1 MKNNDFEEDRT
12 RRAEKKDN
20 KSTQEE
26 PKMVPWLP
34 RSSQETPKSTP
45 EKPRR
50 PPRDPQER
58 PKEAQESPKTLWR
71 PPSDR
76 RRRFF
81 KNRAAAEAGARFL
94 RVGGSSWRPKID
106 PKRLQETIR
115 NDFEEAKP
123 RRSEKKDTKATKRG
137 QRETQERPKS
147 EGARAWQPFWV
158 DLEVQKCSQETP
170 KSTQEEPKRAPKRS
184 QDHLRFENLDF
195 SKIDECPS

>member
-1 MKNNDFEEDRT
+1 MKNNVFEEDQT
-12 RRAEKKDN
+12 RIAEKKDN

-50 PPRDPQER
+50 PQRAHQER
-58 PKEAQESPKTLWR
+58 PKEAQESPKPLSG

-94 RVGGSSWRPKID
+94 KVGGSSWEFKID
-106 PKRLQETIR
+106 
-115 NDFEEAKP
+115 FE
-123 RRSEKKDTKATKRG
+123 
-137 QRETQERPKS
+137 
-147 EGARAWQPFWV
+147 
-158 DLEVQKCSQETP
+158 DLE
-170 KSTQEEPKRAPKRS
+170 EEEKTIWKKTRTK
-184 QDHLRFENLDF
+184 
-195 SKIDECPS
+195 

>member
-34 RSSQETPKSTP
+34 RSPQETPKSTP
-45 EKPRR
+45 EEPRR

-58 PKEAQESPKTLWR
+58 RNEAQESPKTLSR

-81 KNRAAAEAGARFL
+81 KNRAPVEAGARFL
-94 RVGGSSWRPKID
+94 RFRESSLELKID
-106 PKRLQETIR
+106 PKRLQEAIR
-115 NDFEEAKP
+115 NDFEQAKP
-123 RRSEKKDTKATKRG
+123 RRSEKKDTKPRRRD
-137 QRETQERPKS
+137 QRETQESPKS
-147 EGARAWQPFWV
+147 ERPKACQPFWV
-158 DLEVQKCSQETP
+158 DLEAQ
-170 KSTQEEPKRAPKRS
+170 
-184 QDHLRFENLDF
+184 
-195 SKIDECPS
+195 